1 MLGIFTVDLHSG
13 FERRKQGLL
22 CDQRRIRRFAERGG
36 LFLSHILGPVAFYGR
51 GGRAGLARIWDV
63 LRIRVN
69 HCVYGFDRLSD
80 LACVSIIWRIKFDL
94 RDCGYGNLGL

>member
-36 LFLSHILGPVAFYGR
+36 LFLSHILGPVAFSGR
-51 GGRAGLARIWDV
+51 GGRAGLARIWDA
-63 LRIRVN
+63 LRIRVD

-94 RDCGYGNLGL
+94 RDCGYGNLEL